1 MARTRKTAML
11 TLPGGHID
19 DKTELHTV
27 CEIIELD
34 HKVEKD
40 YSDKTFT
47 TVDLVA
53 RHVVAIGP
61 YKDAEYIK
69 AAVPKL
75 AKGDFDWILIQI
87 RILSLGSKYKY
98 PSICPRPSCRYQ
110 AQFTHDLD
118 TIELIEMPDPM
129 ARNYRYSTTD
139 EIELLFRELIASD
152 TEALADIIEKGVDEL
167 PRFLGLLLLSVD
179 GVTIEESLKKKHQ
192 KLKKGDWTKHVS
204 EAVTMMEKA
213 EITQA
218 EREEIRMGL
227 RKQRGYPDRKIR
239 ARCPKATCG
248 TDYAHM
254 LPINPDFI
262 APSLGD
268 QMQHGTL

>member
-1 MARTRKTAML
+1 MARERKTAQL
-11 TLPGGHID
+11 TLPCGHLD
-19 DKTELHTV
+19 EKTDLHTV

-34 HKVEKD
+34 HKVERNF
-40 YSDKTFT
+40 SDKTFT

-61 YKDAEYIK
+61 YKDRDYIL

-75 AKGDFDWILIQI
+75 AKGDFDWLLIQI
-87 RILSLGSKYKY
+87 RILSLGSSYKY
-98 PSICPRPSCRYQ
+98 PAICPRAACRYQ
-110 AQFTHDLD
+110 AELVHDLD
-118 TIELIEMPDPM
+118 TIELVEMPDPM
-129 ARNYRYSTTD
+129 ARNFRYETRD
-139 EIELLFRELIASD
+139 GIELLFRELLAED
-152 TEALADIIEKGVDEL
+152 LEACAEIIEKGEDEL
-167 PRFLGLLLLSVD
+167 PRLQGLLLISVD

-192 KLKKGDWTKHVS
+192 KLKKGDWMKHVR

-213 EITQA
+213 EVSQN

-239 ARCPKATCG
+239 ARCPKSTCG